1 MRYCLKQKGLI
12 FFLKS
17 ITLAVSIAAVWGK
30 VWPIL
35 VAILFFGLIIA
46 IHELGHFLTAKLF
59 HVKVNEFSLGMGP
72 AIFKK
77 QKGETKYAVRCLP
90 IGGYVS
96 MEGEDETSEDERA
109 FCNKKPWKKFIIVA
123 AGAIMNLILGFI
135 FIIIL
140 TCSDDLIGTTQI
152 HSFYDNAT
160 SAKYGLEVG
169 DVIKKINGT
178 RIFSSRDIS
187 YSILRDEDGIY
198 DFVVERNGENVELK
212 DVHFETK
219 PLENGHNTIIYDF
232 IIVGVE
238 KNPLNVLS
246 TAALDTVS
254 TARLVWLTLFD
265 LITGHYGINDLSG
278 PVGTV
283 SIIAD
288 AASEAAAAG
297 TGITTII
304 YIMALITINI
314 GVFNLLPIPALD
326 GGRLFFILIE
336 AIRRKPVPAKYE
348 GYIHAAGLALLML
361 LMVVITF
368 NDIKNLVTGV
378 L

>member
-1 MRYCLKQKGLI
+1 MNILP
-12 FFLKS
+12 
-17 ITLAVSIAAVWGK
+17 LAIDIAAVWNK
-30 VWPIL
+30 TWPIL
-35 VAILFFGLIIA
+35 MAILFFGLIIG
-46 IHELGHFLTAKLF
+46 IHELGHFLSAKLF
-59 HVKVNEFSLGMGP
+59 GVKVNEFSLGMGP

-77 QKGETKYAVRCLP
+77 QKGETKYSLRLLP
-90 IGGYVS
+90 IGGFVS
-96 MEGEDETSEDERA
+96 MEGEDESSEDERA
-109 FCNKKPWKKFIIVA
+109 FCNKKWWKKFIIVA

-135 FIIIL
+135 FVVIL
-140 TCSDDLIGTTQI
+140 TSMEDLIGTTQI
-152 HSFYDNAT
+152 HSFYENAT
-160 SAKYGLEVG
+160 SSQYGLEVG
-169 DVIKKINGT
+169 DTIKEINGT
-178 RIFSSRDIS
+178 NIYSSRDIS
-187 YSILRDEDGIY
+187 YALQRDEDGIY
-198 DFVVERNGENVELK
+198 DFVVERNGEKIELS

-219 PLENGHNTIIYDF
+219 PAENGHNTIIFDF

-246 TAALDTVS
+246 TSVMDTIS

-283 SIIAD
+283 SIIAETT
-288 AASEAAAAG
+288 SEAVASGAG
-297 TGITTII
+297 FDLIV
-304 YIMALITINI
+304 YIMALISINV

-348 GYIHAAGLALLML
+348 GYIHAAGMVLLML

-368 NDIKNLVTGV
+368 NDIKNLIIN
-378 L
+378 

>member
-1 MRYCLKQKGLI
+1 MKTILL
-12 FFLKS
+12 S
-17 ITLAVSIAAVWGK
+17 VSAATVWNK

-46 IHELGHFLTAKLF
+46 IHELGHFLSAKLF
-59 HVKVNEFSLGMGP
+59 GVKVNEFSLGMGP

-77 QKGETKYAVRCLP
+77 QKGETKYSLRCLP

-96 MEGEDETSEDERA
+96 MEGEDDSSEDERA

-123 AGAIMNLILGFI
+123 AGAIMNLILGFL
-135 FIIIL
+135 FVVIL
-140 TCSDDLIGTTQI
+140 TSMDDLIGTTQI
-152 HSFYDNAT
+152 HSFYENAT
-160 SAKYGLEVG
+160 SAQYGLQVG
-169 DVIKKINGT
+169 DEIKEINGMH
-178 RIFSSRDIS
+178 IFSSRDIS
-187 YSILRDEDGIY
+187 YAMLRDDDGIY
-198 DFVVERNGENVELK
+198 DMVVKRDGEKVKLE
-212 DVHFETK
+212 DVHFDRKTD
-219 PLENGHNTIIYDF
+219 ENGNSTIIYDF

-238 KNPLNVLS
+238 KTPLNVIT
-246 TAALDTVS
+246 TAAKDTVS
-254 TARLVWLTLFD
+254 IARLVWLTLFD
-265 LITGHYGINDLSG
+265 LVTGHYGINDLSG

-288 AASEAAAAG
+288 VTSEAASSGAG
-297 TGITTII
+297 FDTIV
-304 YIMALITINI
+304 YIMALISINV

-336 AIRRKPVPAKYE
+336 MIRRKPVPAKYE
-348 GYIHAAGLALLML
+348 GYVHAAGMALLIL

-368 NDIKNLVTGV
+368 NDIKNLITGV